1 MSIQI
6 KLKNSVVQ
14 DSTPSTSDL
23 PAVGEIALN
32 ANINSIGGF
41 MRASNNTIVKIFG
54 PGSLTTPTATTTV
67 SGISEL
73 ATNAETTTGT
83 ATNRV
88 VTPAGLNAVT
98 VAERTTSN
106 NNYVAKAGSTMTGVL
121 TATAGS
127 NSAPAI
133 NFGDSDSGIFGG
145 TNTVS
150 LTAGGTTRLTA
161 DTGVSVVGTLAVT
174 GAITS
179 TSDLTIADKIIHA
192 GDTNTAVRFPAADT
206 VSVETNSLERAR
218 INSSGKL
225 LIGTSTARAHGGIN
239 GLVQIEG
246 TSLITSSMSI
256 TRNSNDNQ
264 PPFFVLSKTRGSS
277 LGGTTVVQDDDVL
290 GAFRFT
296 ASDGTDTASFAA
308 AIKAEVDGTPGSND
322 VPGRLVFMTT
332 ADGAASPTER
342 LRIASGGLV
351 TVAGALTTTNGAITA
366 NVGTNNQVIIGG
378 DGSIEISRNGGGAFI
393 DFKNDPS
400 EDQDA
405 RIQENNGGFDLS
417 GNVNIGN
424 GCDVTGH
431 ITGTGDLTIDT
442 STLKVDSTNN
452 RVGIGISS
460 PDEILHIKGPTETI
474 GSRDGVLLQ
483 HSTASNAADNGL
495 PLVWSGYISASNTN
509 YGLASIC
516 GRKENSTDNNGA
528 AYLQFGTGSS
538 AGAISE
544 RMRID
549 SAGNVAIGTTSASH
563 PLHVK
568 TSSVSNSK
576 ICVESTGSNSYPAFK
591 VTNDAR
597 SYEIGI
603 DGSTDGLRFYDAN
616 ADVERMRI
624 TTLGRVGIGTTN
636 PDHKLDVVGNIAAK
650 STDTF
655 VTISG
660 SGSIEMRRTG
670 GAFIDFS
677 TATGEDHDCR
687 IKQESDGLAFTTGGN
702 GSANEKMRITSGG
715 VIEINRGSST
725 DAAIDINTTATSG
738 ATRFRFR
745 QSSADKAQ
753 IAYSHDNNLLEL
765 IGMSGNG
772 VAFVT
777 NGFGNERMR
786 ILSGGAVVV
795 AGTTAYSD
803 GTFGEAKLQ
812 FNTKSGNHI
821 GACSVADT
829 TNSITHVLFKN
840 PNGAIASFGTH
851 NSDFIALTGNAERLR
866 IDSNGDVGIGTN
878 NPVAKLDVESP
889 NLGTTSGNQQDLIR
903 IKSPDVQND
912 TRYFFRNFRFQDG
925 NTHTSSE
932 LRLMR
937 KVDVTDMAY
946 LGLRDG
952 SMTFGYGSSEKM
964 RMRSDGNFGINVTN
978 PTQKLH
984 IAGNILLGSGNNLYF
999 GDTGTKIDGTAGSTG
1014 LSFMT
1019 ASALRMFLDGSG
1031 RLKINTNTTTGPK
1044 LIVNQAGSNTL
1055 KTSGNMTNGF
1065 FLGMAG
1071 TGSAAFNMGT
1081 DGTDTNFN
1089 SAFANNAGV
1098 ARGYKFRTGG
1108 TVRLTIATDGTVS
1121 GDLNDTSDEKL
1132 KKNIVSI
1139 ADGVI
1144 NKIKQLRP
1152 VNFDWKEEEDSK
1164 GHSGFIAQEIKTIIP
1179 DLVGGTEYDENTE
1192 STGYSVNTYG
1202 LVAYLTKALQETIS
1216 KVEILENKVSTL
1228 EGA

>member
-41 MRASNNTIVKIFG
+41 MRASDNTIVKIFG

-73 ATNAETTTGT
+73 ATNSETTTGT

-179 TSDLTIADKIIHA
+179 TSNLTIADKIIHA
-192 GDTNTAVRFPAADT
+192 GDTNTAIRFPAADT
-206 VSVETNSLERAR
+206 VSIETNAIERAR
-218 INSSGKL
+218 INSSGRL
-225 LIGTSTARAHGGIN
+225 LIGTSTQRPHGGIN
-239 GLVQIEG
+239 ALVQIEG

-277 LGGTTVVQDDDVL
+277 LGGTTVVQDNDVL

-296 ASDGTDTASFAA
+296 AADGTDTASFAA

-322 VPGRLVFMTT
+322 VPGRLIFMTT
-332 ADGAASPTER
+332 SDGAAGSTER
-342 LRIASGGLV
+342 LRIASSGLV

-366 NVGTNNQVIIGG
+366 NVGNNNQVIIGG
-378 DGSIEISRNGGGAFI
+378 DGSVEISRNGGGAFI

-405 RIQENNGGFDLS
+405 RIQENNGGFDIS
-417 GNVNIGN
+417 GTVNIGN
-424 GCDVTGH
+424 ALNVTG
-431 ITGTGDLTIDT
+431 ITQASQFKLLDNAKAIYGTGGDMEIYHNATNSLIQNATGALQIVNT
-442 STLKVDSTNN
+442 AANQNILLKAGTGGSVQFNTNGSNTAAMTLYNN
-452 RVGIGISS
+452 GNLALGHTGS
-460 PDEILHIKGPTETI
+460 
-474 GSRDGVLLQ
+474 GSRLSIQGP
-483 HSTASNAADNGL
+483 G
-495 PLVWSGYISASNTN
+495 GTN
-509 YGLASIC
+509 YIPFDWRS
-516 GRKENSTDNNGA
+516 
-528 AYLQFGTGSS
+528 GTGNKLGYLYSDATS
-538 AGAISE
+538 VAIVGSDDSVNKTSIFLTEDTKIDFRVNGSE
-544 RMRID
+544 RMRI
-549 SAGNVAIGTTSASH
+549 
-563 PLHVK
+563 
-568 TSSVSNSK
+568 
-576 ICVESTGSNSYPAFK
+576 
-591 VTNDAR
+591 TN
-597 SYEIGI
+597 I
-603 DGSTDGLRFYDAN
+603 
-616 ADVERMRI
+616 
-624 TTLGRVGIGTTN
+624 GRVGIGTTS
-636 PDHKLDVVGNIAAK
+636 PDQKLDVVGNITAK
-650 STDTF
+650 ATDTF
-655 VTISG
+655 ITINS

-677 TATGEDHDCR
+677 TTTGEDHDCR

-702 GSANEKMRITSGG
+702 GSATEKMRITSGG
-715 VIEINRGSST
+715 VIEVNRGSST

-745 QSSADKAQ
+745 ESSADKAQ
-753 IAYSHDNNLLEL
+753 IAYSHDNDLLEL

-772 VAFVT
+772 VAIVT

-786 ILSGGAVVV
+786 ITSAGRVGIGTSSPINDLSVNYTVTGSNGIRLQDNTNSTVTTLETTVSTYNY
-795 AGTTAYSD
+795 AGCTGHQTLLYASRNL
-803 GTFGEAKLQ
+803 A
-812 FNTKSGNHI
+812 I
-821 GACSVADT
+821 VADGA
-829 TNSITHVLFKN
+829 NS
-840 PNGAIASFGTH
+840 G
-851 NSDFIALTGNAERLR
+851 FIKFATGNAERMR
-866 IDSNGDVGIGTN
+866 ILSNGNVGIGTDS
-878 NPVAKLDVESP
+878 PGVKLELVTP
-889 NLGTTSGNQQDLIR
+889 QLGGTSGNQQDLLLLH
-903 IKSPDVQND
+903 SPDVSNN
-912 TRYFFRNFRFQDG
+912 TRYIFRNFRFQDG
-925 NTHTSSE
+925 TSHDTSE
-932 LRLMR
+932 LRLFR
-937 KVDVTDMAY
+937 KVDVTDMGY

-952 SMTFGYGSSEKM
+952 AMTFGYGSSEKM
-964 RMRSDGNFGINVTN
+964 RMRSDGNFGINVSN

-984 IAGNILLGSGNNLYF
+984 ISGNILLGSGNNLYF

-1089 SAFANNAGV
+1089 SAYANNAGV

-1108 TVRLTIATDGTVS
+1108 ITRLTIASGGLVS
-1121 GDLNDTSDEKL
+1121 GDLHDTSDEKL
-1132 KKNIVSI
+1132 KKNIISI

-1152 VNFDWKEEEDSK
+1152 VNFDWKEEGDSK

-1179 DLVGGTEYDENTE
+1179 DLVKGTEYDENTQ
-1192 STGYSVNTYG
+1192 SGGYSVNTYG

>member
-54 PGSLTTPTATTTV
+54 PGSLSTPTATTTV

-73 ATNAETTTGT
+73 ATNSETTTGT

-150 LTAGGTTRLTA
+150 LAAGGTTRLTA
-161 DTGVSVVGTLAVT
+161 DTGVDITGNLVVT
-174 GAITS
+174 GTITS
-179 TSDLTIADKIIHA
+179 TGAVTIPGKIFHA
-192 GDTNTAVRFPAADT
+192 GDANTAFGFPNEDT
-206 VSVETNSLERAR
+206 VSVETNGSERAR
-218 INSSGKL
+218 INSSGRL
-225 LIGTSTARAHGGIN
+225 LIGTSSARANGGIN

-246 TSLITSSMSI
+246 TSVGTSSMSI

-264 PPFFVLSKTRGSS
+264 PAFFVLSKTRGSS
-277 LGGTTVVQDDDVL
+277 IGGTTIVQNDDVL
-290 GAFRFT
+290 GAVRFT
-296 ASDGTDTASFAA
+296 AADGTDTASVA
-308 AIKAEVDGTPGSND
+308 AIIAAHVDGTPGSND
-322 VPGRLVFMTT
+322 MPGRLVFSTA
-332 ADGAASPTER
+332 ADGNSGATER
-342 LRIASGGLV
+342 MRISSTGLV
-351 TVAGALTTTNGAITA
+351 TVAGALQTTNGAITA
-366 NVGTNNQVIIGG
+366 NVGTDNQVIIGG
-378 DGSIEISRNGGGAFI
+378 DGAIEISRNGGGAFI
-393 DFKNDPS
+393 DFKNDTD

-405 RIQENNGGFDLS
+405 RIQENSGGFNLS
-417 GNVNIGN
+417 GTVNIAN
-424 GCDVTGH
+424 ALNVTG
-431 ITGTGDLTIDT
+431 ITQASQFKLLDNAKAIYGTGGDMEIFHNATNSLIQNATGALQIVNNAANQ
-442 STLKVDSTNN
+442 SILLKAGTLSHIQFNVAGSNTAAMTLQANGNLALGHTGSGARLSIQGDGTNN
-452 RVGIGISS
+452 IPFDWRGG
-460 PDEILHIKGPTETI
+460 T
-474 GSRDGVLLQ
+474 
-483 HSTASNAADNGL
+483 
-495 PLVWSGYISASNTN
+495 
-509 YGLASIC
+509 
-516 GRKENSTDNNGA
+516 GRKMGYLYSDTTNVAIVASDDSPNETSIFFEQNTKIDFRVNG
-528 AYLQFGTGSS
+528 
-538 AGAISE
+538 SE
-544 RMRID
+544 RMRI
-549 SAGNVAIGTTSASH
+549 
-563 PLHVK
+563 
-568 TSSVSNSK
+568 
-576 ICVESTGSNSYPAFK
+576 
-591 VTNDAR
+591 TN
-597 SYEIGI
+597 I
-603 DGSTDGLRFYDAN
+603 
-616 ADVERMRI
+616 
-624 TTLGRVGIGTTN
+624 GRVGIGTSS
-636 PDHKLDVVGNIAAK
+636 PDQMLDVVGNISSRA
-650 STDTF
+650 TDTF
-655 VTISG
+655 VTINST
-660 SGSIEMRRTG
+660 GSIEMRRTG

-702 GSANEKMRITSGG
+702 GSATEKMRITSGG
-715 VIEINRGSST
+715 VIEVNRGSST
-725 DAAIDINTTATSG
+725 DAAIDINTTASSG

-745 QSSADKAQ
+745 QSSTDKAQ

-829 TNSITHVLFKN
+829 ANSISHVLFKN

-851 NSDFIALTGNAERLR
+851 NSDFIALTGNTERLR
-866 IDSNGDVGIGTN
+866 IDSNGNVGIGTN
-878 NPVAKLDVESP
+878 SPGAKLEVVTAQ
-889 NLGTTSGNQQDLIR
+889 LGGTSGNQQDLLLLH
-903 IKSPDVQND
+903 SPDVLNN
-912 TRYFFRNFRFQDG
+912 TRYIFRNFRHQNG
-925 NTHTSSE
+925 TSHNSSE

-937 KVDVTDMAY
+937 KVDVTDMGY
-946 LGLRDG
+946 LGLRNG
-952 SMTFGYGSSEKM
+952 AITFGYGSSEKM
-964 RMRSDGNFGINVTN
+964 RMRSDGNFGINVSN

-984 IAGNILLGSGNNLYF
+984 IDGNILLTNSKNLYF
-999 GDTGTKIDGTAGSTG
+999 GDTGTKIDGVAGG
-1014 LSFMT
+1014 NISFMT
-1019 ASALRMFLDGSG
+1019 GSALRMYLDNSG
-1031 RLKINTNTTTGPK
+1031 RLKINTTTSTGPK
-1044 LIVNQAGSNTL
+1044 LIVNQAGDATL
-1055 KTSGNMTNGF
+1055 STSGNMTNGF

-1108 TVRLTIATDGTVS
+1108 TVRLTISTGGTVS

-1132 KKNIVSI
+1132 KKNIISI

-1152 VNFDWKEEEDSK
+1152 VNFDWKEEKEDSK

-1179 DLVGGTEYDENTE
+1179 DLVEGTEYDENTE